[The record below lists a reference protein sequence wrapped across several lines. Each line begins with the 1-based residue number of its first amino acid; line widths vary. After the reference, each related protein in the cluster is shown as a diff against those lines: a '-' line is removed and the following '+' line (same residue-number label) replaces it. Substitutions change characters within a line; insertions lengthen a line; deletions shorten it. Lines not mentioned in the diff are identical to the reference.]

1 MLNITSKLDL
11 FLHTWQIN
19 NLFTAKYDI
28 NNCMLYV
35 IAGAGGTEAC
45 DWAKQILQ
53 MYYNWLKDNNYKYS
67 LIDIQEGDVTGIK
80 SACVLIEGDYSYG
93 YLKNERGNHR
103 LQRVSPYGGKDKRHT
118 SFCGVEVEPIIV
130 NSQLTINPKDL
141 IIDTFRSGGKGGQ
154 NVNKVETAIRIT
166 HIPTGIAVKCQETRS
181 QHENKQRALKLLT
194 SRLQLIKDNDEFTE
208 LQSTKEGVLDTGF
221 GSRIRTYS
229 IHPYTLVKD
238 DRTECQTSDVYGFLE
253 GKYLT
258 EFILENL
265 KIKTQNSK

>member
-1 MLNITSKLDL
+1 
-11 FLHTWQIN
+11 
-19 NLFTAKYDI
+19 
-28 NNCMLYV
+28 MLYI

-45 DWAKQILQ
+45 DWANQMLQ
-53 MYYNWLKDNNYKYS
+53 MYCKWLYNIGFKCE
-67 LIDIQEGDVTGIK
+67 LIDLLEGDVAGIK
-80 SACVLIEGDYSYG
+80 SATLIVEGDYSYG

-118 SFCGVEVEPIIV
+118 SFCGIEVEPIINNTTLV
-130 NSQLTINPKDL
+130 IQPKDIL
-141 IIDTFRSGGKGGQ
+141 IDTFRSGGKGGQ
-154 NVNKVETAIRIT
+154 NVNKVETAIRLT

-194 SRLQLIKDNDEFTE
+194 SRLQLIKDNEEFTE

-258 EFILENL
+258 EFIFENL
-265 KIKTQNSK
+265 KIKTQNK